1 MKMKPIAIRTLLLA
15 ALVLAGSNTM
25 HAQDNAARTQAPSA
39 MQAQPAAQA
48 ENPAGRHSTLRPG
61 LRTNLLAWACSS
73 ASLGIDLRWGTRWQA
88 GIDGSIALKSAP
100 ADGWQSAP
108 RFAVSGAG
116 AEVRRYFNALYRSVD
131 TRRLS
136 GNGDNNG
143 GGSGNGGNGLSHH
156 GPYLALNVRYLKFDF
171 LRNEHATGREGTLLT
186 AGITLGYTFCLTRH
200 LTLDAALGAGY
211 IHQDYNRYQ
220 WYAPAARNRFIS
232 HQNGNTLGL
241 TQAEVSVAY
250 GF

>member
-1 MKMKPIAIRTLLLA
+1 MKPIAIRTLLLA
-15 ALVLAGSNTM
+15 ALVLAGSNAM
-25 HAQDNAARTQAPSA
+25 HAQDNAARTQAQSA
-39 MQAQPAAQA
+39 TQAQPAAQA

-131 TRRLS
+131 TRRLR
-136 GNGDNNG
+136 D
-143 GGSGNGGNGLSHH
+143 
-156 GPYLALNVRYLKFDF
+156 RK
-171 LRNEHATGREGTLLT
+171 
-186 AGITLGYTFCLTRH
+186 
-200 LTLDAALGAGY
+200 
-211 IHQDYNRYQ
+211 
-220 WYAPAARNRFIS
+220 
-232 HQNGNTLGL
+232 
-241 TQAEVSVAY
+241 SVV
-250 GF
+250 

>member
-1 MKMKPIAIRTLLLA
+1 MKPIAIRTLLLA
-15 ALVLAGSNTM
+15 ALVLAGSNAM
-25 HAQDNAARTQAPSA
+25 HAQDNAARTQAQSA
-39 MQAQPAAQA
+39 TQA

-143 GGSGNGGNGLSHH
+143 GNNGSGNGLSHH